1 MSWLLQHLSLPLQV
15 TLETVDEA
23 ILGMTE
29 RKLKLD
35 AAVMDGLTASSSA
48 GTKGKGAA
56 ETAAMGQ
63 LLQAMLTGDGTGAD
77 ELHEAPSKGA
87 QQEAVHTDGPS
98 KCSAKEAPAGDKEAP
113 QQDSEDVV

>member
-1 MSWLLQHLSLPLQV
+1 MLLQV

-23 ILGMTE
+23 ILGMTQ

-48 GTKGKGAA
+48 GTKGKGGAA

-63 LLQAMLTGDGTGAD
+63 LLQAMLAGGGENA
-77 ELHEAPSKGA
+77 EEEA
-87 QQEAVHTDGPS
+87 
-98 KCSAKEAPAGDKEAP
+98 
-113 QQDSEDVV
+113 